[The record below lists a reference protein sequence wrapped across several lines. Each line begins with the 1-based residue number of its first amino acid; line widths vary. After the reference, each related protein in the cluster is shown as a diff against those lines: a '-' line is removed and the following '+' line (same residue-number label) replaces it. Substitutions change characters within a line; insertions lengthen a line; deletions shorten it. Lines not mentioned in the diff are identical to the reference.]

1 MKKNLKHLL
10 ALCLTLAL
18 VFSLS
23 ACGQKADETPNDAQ
37 DDQQTEQ
44 EKFTPANYSI
54 AALKGPTAMGLV
66 KLMKDSESGET
77 TGNEYTFTLAGSADE
92 VTPALL
98 KGELDMACVPANL
111 AAVLYNK
118 TEGEI
123 EVLAVNT
130 LGVLYIVENGESVH
144 SMADLKGKTIVAAGK
159 GSTPEYALRYLLTEN
174 GIDPDNDVT
183 IDWKSEHSECVAA
196 LASGQAS
203 VALLPQPF
211 VTVAQSKIEG
221 LRMALDLNAEWDAL
235 DNGSALITGVIVARR
250 AVVEENP
257 AAVNEF
263 LKEYAASVDYV
274 NANTADAAALIGE
287 YSIVD
292 AAVAEKALPYCNIVC
307 LTGADLLEALPG
319 YLEVLYN
326 ASPAAV
332 GGEMPGAVPPP
343 YFKER
348 RDDHARKKAERA
360 SLGSRFLADRLAA
373 CRDGTAR
380 GIPARRA
387 AAPLSRILARA
398 AHFAGGHGG
407 VLVRHRHVEHAH
419 SGRLFAF
426 LRAGS
431 CAGGAFRAVFARR
444 RAACAARGGGQ
455 DRAGGVVH
463 HSGAYLALQPNAAAV
478 HRGADGLPARV
489 LKCA

>member
-23 ACGQKADETPNDAQ
+23 ACGQKADETPNDAR

-44 EKFTPANYSI
+44 EEFTPANYSI

-66 KLMKDSESGET
+66 KLMKDS
-77 TGNEYTFTLAGSADE
+77 E

-257 AAVNEF
+257 AAVEAF
-263 LKEYAASVDYV
+263 LKDYAASVDWV

-332 GGEMPGAVPPP
+332 GGEMPDNSF
-343 YFKER
+343 YF
-348 RDDHARKKAERA
+348 A
-360 SLGSRFLADRLAA
+360 
-373 CRDGTAR
+373 
-380 GIPARRA
+380 
-387 AAPLSRILARA
+387 
-398 AHFAGGHGG
+398 
-407 VLVRHRHVEHAH
+407 
-419 SGRLFAF
+419 
-426 LRAGS
+426 
-431 CAGGAFRAVFARR
+431 
-444 RAACAARGGGQ
+444 
-455 DRAGGVVH
+455 
-463 HSGAYLALQPNAAAV
+463 
-478 HRGADGLPARV
+478 
-489 LKCA
+489 